1 MISKPLA
8 ALQRW
13 TLRRRAARRQP
24 NPVTQMSQ
32 QEADD
37 AYDSL
42 LVNLDQAV
50 AMLRNGPTDHWAK
63 WLESDATRIRAGDPN
78 GLSHLLSA
86 YGGMGSIN
94 DIGGPKRLSK
104 LLSAI
109 YTDAAALTR
118 DLDAP

>member
-1 MISKPLA
+1 MIRKLRA
-8 ALQRW
+8 ALQGW
-13 TLRRRAARRQP
+13 AVRRRAARRQP
-24 NPVTQMSQ
+24 NPVTQMSHE
-32 QEADD
+32 EADD

-42 LVNLDQAV
+42 LVNLDQAI
-50 AMLRNGPTDHWAK
+50 AMLRIGPTDHWAD
-63 WLESDATRIRAGDPN
+63 WLESDATRIRAGDPK

-109 YTDAAALTR
+109 HTDAAALAR